1 MTFLSCPGT
10 LDGTW
15 NKSYSLFHMAVETVL
30 YDPFDPAT
38 LADPYPV
45 YARLRADA
53 PVCHVEIDDV
63 WAVSRY
69 DDVVGVLRDTTTFSS
84 SAMREFMTGGVLRRQ
99 RARVPWA
106 ESASRLTGDNRILL
120 STDPPDHT
128 VLRRLLSRSFTP
140 RAVEARRPLV
150 ERLCHDLMD
159 DLLAAGGPVDFVAA
173 VTWPLPVLVIA
184 EMLGVPADRL
194 DDFKRWSDQIVDVV
208 SGVGAEQVDAS
219 AFVELFVFIAELL
232 NSRRRRPSGDDLM
245 GLLLEAEGEGRE
257 TLTAVEI
264 AAFCMLLLVAGNETT
279 TSLLGN
285 TLAALLAHRDQ
296 LDLLRRRPELVRPA
310 LEESLRFDAPFQGLY
325 RTTTK
330 SVELAGVELPAG
342 ADLLVLFASANRDER
357 HYADPDRFDVTRN
370 PADHV
375 GFGAG
380 VHLCLGA
387 ALARVEGEV
396 VLRAL
401 LERTSDFE
409 LAGEIVRVPSH
420 VLRAVS
426 SLPLEVV
433 PR

>member
-1 MTFLSCPGT
+1 M
-10 LDGTW
+10 W
-15 NKSYSLFHMAVETVL
+15 NKLYSLSHMAVKTVL
-30 YDPFDPAT
+30 YAPFDPAT
-38 LADPYPV
+38 VADPYPV
-45 YARLRADA
+45 YARLRDEA
-53 PVCHVEIDDV
+53 PVFHVEADGV

-69 DDVVGVLRDTTTFSS
+69 DDVVRVLRDTAIFSS
-84 SAMREFMTGGVLRRQ
+84 SAMRDFMTGGVLRRQ

-106 ESASRLTGDNRILL
+106 GSASMLTGENRILL

-140 RAVEARRPLV
+140 RAIEARRPLV
-150 ERLCHDLMD
+150 QRLCGSLMD
-159 DLLAAGGPVDFVAA
+159 DLLAAPGPVDFVAA
-173 VTWPLPVLVIA
+173 VSWPLPVLVIA

-219 AFVELFVFIAELL
+219 AFVELFVFIADLL
-232 NSRRRRPSGDDLM
+232 NARRRQPPGDDLV
-245 GLLLEAEGEGRE
+245 GVLLEAEGDGGD

-285 TLAALLAHRDQ
+285 TLAALVDHRDQ
-296 LDLLRRRPELVRPA
+296 LDLLRRRPELVGPA

-325 RTTTK
+325 RTTTEP
-330 SVELAGVELPAG
+330 VDVADVELPPG
-342 ADLLVLFASANRDER
+342 AELLVMFASANRDER
-357 HYADPDRFDVTRN
+357 HYREADRFDVTRN
-370 PADHV
+370 PT
-375 GFGAG
+375 
-380 VHLCLGA
+380 CLGA
-387 ALARVEGEV
+387 ALARLEGEV

-401 LERTSDFE
+401 LERTTDFE
-409 LAGEIVRVPSH
+409 LAGEITRVPSH
-420 VLRAVS
+420 VLRSVS

>member
-1 MTFLSCPGT
+1 
-10 LDGTW
+10 
-15 NKSYSLFHMAVETVL
+15 
-30 YDPFDPAT
+30 
-38 LADPYPV
+38 
-45 YARLRADA
+45 
-53 PVCHVEIDDV
+53 
-63 WAVSRY
+63 
-69 DDVVGVLRDTTTFSS
+69 
-84 SAMREFMTGGVLRRQ
+84 
-99 RARVPWA
+99 
-106 ESASRLTGDNRILL
+106 
-120 STDPPDHT
+120 
-128 VLRRLLSRSFTP
+128 
-140 RAVEARRPLV
+140 
-150 ERLCHDLMD
+150 
-159 DLLAAGGPVDFVAA
+159 
-173 VTWPLPVLVIA
+173 
-184 EMLGVPADRL
+184 
-194 DDFKRWSDQIVDVV
+194 VV

-219 AFVELFVFIAELL
+219 AFVELFVFIADLL
-232 NSRRRRPSGDDLM
+232 NARRRQSPGDDLV
-245 GLLLEAEGEGRE
+245 GLLLEAEGSGGD

-387 ALARVEGEV
+387 ALAR
-396 VLRAL
+396 
-401 LERTSDFE
+401 
-409 LAGEIVRVPSH
+409 
-420 VLRAVS
+420 
-426 SLPLEVV
+426 
-433 PR
+433 

>member
-1 MTFLSCPGT
+1 M
-10 LDGTW
+10 
-15 NKSYSLFHMAVETVL
+15 
-30 YDPFDPAT
+30 
-38 LADPYPV
+38 
-45 YARLRADA
+45 
-53 PVCHVEIDDV
+53 
-63 WAVSRY
+63 
-69 DDVVGVLRDTTTFSS
+69 
-84 SAMREFMTGGVLRRQ
+84 
-99 RARVPWA
+99 
-106 ESASRLTGDNRILL
+106 
-120 STDPPDHT
+120 
-128 VLRRLLSRSFTP
+128 
-140 RAVEARRPLV
+140 
-150 ERLCHDLMD
+150 
-159 DLLAAGGPVDFVAA
+159 
-173 VTWPLPVLVIA
+173 
-184 EMLGVPADRL
+184 
-194 DDFKRWSDQIVDVV
+194 
-208 SGVGAEQVDAS
+208 
-219 AFVELFVFIAELL
+219 
-232 NSRRRRPSGDDLM
+232 
-245 GLLLEAEGEGRE
+245 
-257 TLTAVEI
+257 
-264 AAFCMLLLVAGNETT
+264 
-279 TSLLGN
+279 
-285 TLAALLAHRDQ
+285 
-296 LDLLRRRPELVRPA
+296 RPA